1 MARWRLGIQS
11 DKEVS
16 MGVAGWG
23 SYSINFL
30 CDAGALRFRD
40 SANLQFAAQIGAL
53 LLGLQARCL
62 AGCTNVGGGL
72 RSRLQCVED
81 RRVPLLDVGSRQD
94 LLMLQPVDRHAIGL
108 QDAEGVGLV
117 EHRQQVHHSVGN
129 L

>member
-1 MARWRLGIQS
+1 MPRP
-11 DKEVS
+11 
-16 MGVAGWG
+16 
-23 SYSINFL
+23 SY
-30 CDAGALRFRD
+30 
-40 SANLQFAAQIGAL
+40 FAAN
-53 LLGLQARCL
+53 RCPPPCV
-62 AGCTNVGGGL
+62 ATKV
-72 RSRLQCVED
+72 CVED